1 MGKGEYNLLRPQHSG
16 PSYGWPWHGAVVP
29 PGRPILRPRRVLIL
43 YDVTGTARS
52 CPSEMT

>member
-16 PSYGWPWHGAVVP
+16 TLVGAAVLGAVVP
-29 PGRPILRPRRVLIL
+29 PGRAILRPRRVLIL